1 MNKVLNRGFT
11 LIEVMIVVLIVGI
24 LAAIAYPSYLDSVR
38 KSNRADAKVALNN
51 AAQQLQRCYTLDNSY
66 ANCQIDT
73 TSPEGFYTIALNA
86 NASTYSLTATAA
98 KSPQTG
104 DTGCINTMGLNNLG
118 QKTPNP
124 DPKNCW

>member
-1 MNKVLNRGFT
+1 MGS
-11 LIEVMIVVLIVGI
+11 I
-24 LAAIAYPSYLDSVR
+24 R
-38 KSNRADAKVALNN
+38 KSNRADAKVALND

-73 TSPEGFYTIALNA
+73 TSPEEFYTIALNA
-86 NASTYSLTATAA
+86 NTSTYSLTATAVKA
-98 KSPQTG
+98 PQTG